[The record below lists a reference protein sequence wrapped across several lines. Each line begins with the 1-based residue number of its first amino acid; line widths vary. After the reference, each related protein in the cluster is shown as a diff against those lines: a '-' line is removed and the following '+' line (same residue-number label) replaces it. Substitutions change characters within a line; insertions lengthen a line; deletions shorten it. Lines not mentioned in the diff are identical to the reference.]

1 MGWLKSSLIIRLTI
15 IMAVLLVVGGTA
27 GGPAMADTG
36 YPAPNWEVKKWINTE
51 PLLLPRMRG
60 KVVVLEF
67 FQMDCRPCNVFT
79 IPILK
84 RWYRLFSEDV
94 KERKLLFISIHS
106 VPELALYQSE
116 PRLREFI
123 KVQGIR
129 RAVGIDRS
137 RYGQEIPITMQRYKV
152 QEFPVM
158 VFIDKR
164 GDIRYRKTGRFSP
177 LEAEAYLHQL
187 LAE

>member
-1 MGWLKSSLIIRLTI
+1 MGWLKSSLIIQWTI
-15 IMAVLLVVGGTA
+15 FMAALLVVGGTA
-27 GGPAMADTG
+27 CGPAKADTG
-36 YPAPNWEVKKWINTE
+36 YPAPNWEVKKWVNTE
-51 PLLLPRMRG
+51 PLFLPRMRG

-67 FQMDCRPCNVFT
+67 FQMDCRPCDIFT
-79 IPILK
+79 IPVLK
-84 RWYRLFSEDV
+84 RWYRLFSDEV
-94 KERKLLFISIHS
+94 KQRKLLFVSIHS

-116 PRLREFI
+116 PRLRAFI
-123 KVQGIR
+123 KARGIR

-137 RYGQEIPITMQRYKV
+137 KYGQDFPITMQRYKV

-164 GDIRYRKTGRFSP
+164 GDIRYRKTGRFSS
-177 LEAEAYLHQL
+177 LEAEVYLRQL